1 MARRILHDR
10 YFKQAKREGY
20 LARSAYK
27 LIELDDARRILA
39 RGQRVI
45 DLGCAPG
52 SWLQVAGERVG
63 SEGLVVGIDLLPV
76 AGVFP
81 PNVRTLVA
89 DFTTVSVQDL
99 LPGGSPADVVLSDMA
114 PNTSGH
120 GDHFRSIRLCETILD
135 AMPILLRPGGSLV
148 MKVFEGE
155 AFPPLLA
162 RVRNS
167 FSDVKVIKPRATRD
181 PSRET
186 YITARRFRPP
196 RAATNP
202 EPPRTDGGGA

>member
-52 SWLQVAGERVG
+52 SWLQVASERVG
-63 SEGLVVGIDLLPV
+63 PEGLVVGIDLLPV
-76 AGVFP
+76 SGVFP
-81 PNVRTLVA
+81 PNVRTIIA
-89 DFTTVSVQDL
+89 DFTGVSMPDL

-135 AMPILLRPGGSLV
+135 ALPALLRPGGSLV

-155 AFPPLLA
+155 AFPPLLT
-162 RVRNS
+162 RVRS
-167 FSDVKVIKPRATRD
+167 VFADVKVIKPRATRD

-196 RAATNP
+196 RAA
-202 EPPRTDGGGA
+202 PPAESQPIGGGA

>member
-52 SWLQVAGERVG
+52 SWLQVAAERVG
-63 SEGLVVGIDLLPV
+63 ADGVVVGIDLLPV
-76 AGVFP
+76 SGVFP
-81 PNVRTLVA
+81 PNVRTIVA
-89 DFTTVSVQDL
+89 DFTDAPLTDL
-99 LPGGSPADVVLSDMA
+99 LPAGSPADVVLSDMA

-120 GDHFRSIRLCETILD
+120 GDHFRSIRVCESILD
-135 AMPILLRPGGSLV
+135 AMPVLLRPGGSLI

-155 AFPPLLA
+155 AFPALLS
-162 RVRNS
+162 RVRS
-167 FSDVKVIKPRATRD
+167 MFADVKVIKPRATRD

-186 YITARRFRPP
+186 YVTARRFRPP
-196 RAATNP
+196 RAA
-202 EPPRTDGGGA
+202 PPAQPRADGGGA